1 MTTPEHERAAKAVR
15 IEEFVAGYTTW
26 MKEVAAAARDN
37 PEITASL
44 ADLMRQRLAADLDS
58 FVETELRL
66 RVFER
71 RAPEQH
77 PLLQLIETAG

>member
-1 MTTPEHERAAKAVR
+1 MTTPEHDPADKAVR
-15 IEEFVAGYTTW
+15 IREFVDRYTTW

-37 PEITASL
+37 PELMASL
-44 ADLMRQRLAADLDS
+44 ADLMHRRLAADLDS
-58 FVETELRL
+58 FIETELRL

-77 PLLQLIETAG
+77 PLLHLIENAG